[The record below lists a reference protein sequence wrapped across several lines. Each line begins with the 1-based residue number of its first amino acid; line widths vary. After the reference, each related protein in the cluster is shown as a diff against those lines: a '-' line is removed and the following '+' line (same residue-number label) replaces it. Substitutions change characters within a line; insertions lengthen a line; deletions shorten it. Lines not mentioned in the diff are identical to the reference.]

1 MIPKNE
7 IFALSQI
14 KGVGPSR
21 IHQICRLS
29 KNVKSIFDISKND
42 LYNIGNLSKTTI
54 DKLSSLDIHKADE
67 ILKKNQEFGCDFFTF
82 QESNYPKLLNSIY
95 NPPVGIFVRGNL
107 NYEKPIAIV
116 GTRNITPYGKKIAIQ
131 ITTELVNNGFTIVS
145 GFARGID
152 SICHNTTV
160 NLNGKTI
167 AVLASGLNFCYPK
180 ENKKLY
186 NKMWQNNIFLSEYP
200 IGHKPEAMY
209 FPKRNRI
216 ISGLSLGTI
225 VIEAGEKSGAVIT
238 AYNALEQNRDVFAVP
253 GRIDSKASIGCNKLI
268 KNGAKPVLSVN
279 DILESYQYNSVN
291 QIKEQLKLIPELTKD
306 EKSVYDF
313 LSHDPIHID
322 ELSKKIGI
330 NGQLIL
336 STLLTLEL
344 NGIVVQLPGKMF
356 VKN

>member
-21 IHQICRLS
+21 IHQICKIGENVNSILDISMEILYDNGKLS
-29 KNVKSIFDISKND
+29 KSIIN
-42 LYNIGNLSKTTI
+42 
-54 DKLSSLDIHKADE
+54 KLFSLDLHKADE
-67 ILKKNQEFGCDFFTF
+67 ILKKNQEFGCDYLTS

-95 NPPVGIFVRGNL
+95 NPPVGIFVRGDL
-107 NYEKPIAIV
+107 SYEKPIAIV

-131 ITTELVNNGFTIVS
+131 LTTELVENGFTIVS

-160 NLNGKTI
+160 SINGKTI
-167 AVLASGLNFCYPK
+167 AVLASGLDYCYPK

-268 KNGAKPVLSVN
+268 KNGAKPVLSIN
-279 DILESYQYNSVN
+279 DILESYQYNSVS
-291 QIKEQLKLIPELTKD
+291 QVKKQLKLIPELNKD
-306 EKSVYDF
+306 EKRIFDF
-313 LSHDPIHID
+313 LSHEPIHID
-322 ELSKKIGI
+322 ELSNKIGI

-336 STLLTLEL
+336 STLLSLEL
-344 NGIVVQLPGKMF
+344 VGIVAQLPGKMF
-356 VKN
+356 IKN